1 MEMINGLTAK
11 FAPTL
16 AGVSGAGLLAITP
29 GTLQD
34 AGQLLITLT
43 TVICQLFAI
52 FRKKKTNNNNSNS
65 LTYEKEKQL

>member
-52 FRKKKTNNNNSNS
+52 FRKKKPT
-65 LTYEKEKQL
+65 TTTPTP